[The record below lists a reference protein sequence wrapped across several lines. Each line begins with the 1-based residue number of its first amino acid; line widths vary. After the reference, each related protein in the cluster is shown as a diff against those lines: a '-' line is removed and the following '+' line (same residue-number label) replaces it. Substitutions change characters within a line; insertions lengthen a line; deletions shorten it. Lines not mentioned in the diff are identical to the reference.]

1 MEGCQEISTES
12 RGFKIM
18 NVTIFTELTTTEKLA
33 KITKDSE
40 KYIGLYVDM
49 AVDKERK
56 YVKEQAESI
65 KLIRKDL
72 NTARIKKVKD
82 YTAKVKKEF
91 DGIDVILSDA
101 NEPFTLLIDAYADER
116 KVILDAE
123 KKRLCDIE
131 IAVQKEIDHEFAI
144 SLDKNYLADN
154 LTAEKAQEERDE
166 AIRIDAANRATQAA
180 KNAQEVTDRAIAQD
194 TANRAADKQNV
205 RIVQRAI
212 FSGFINAG
220 LEKDAATKATQALI
234 DSAIPHITI
243 NY

>member
-1 MEGCQEISTES
+1 
-12 RGFKIM
+12 M

-33 KITKDSE
+33 EITKESE

-101 NEPFTLLIDAYADER
+101 NEPFTLLIDAYADGR

-144 SLDKNYLADN
+144 SLDKNYLADK
-154 LTAEKAQEERDE
+154 LAAEKAQEERDE
-166 AIRIDAANRATQAA
+166 AIRIDAANRANQAA

-194 TANRAADKQNV
+194 AANRAADKQNV
-205 RIVQRAI
+205 RVIQRAI

-234 DSAIPHITI
+234 DSAIPHTTI